1 MQLMKNQKRM
11 SNFYFNYR
19 AILYGFIFFAL
30 KFLYKINKNN
40 GLFLYKIT
48 YLHLVQDGVSQSY
61 KVTQNNQTKG
71 QVNNMRNEFK
81 TTLQVKRIDIC
92 DLMLACLAAKEL
104 ANDSGTK
111 WDRLHDKLK
120 RQLNEL
126 DTQLDELQ
134 QNY

>member
-1 MQLMKNQKRM
+1 M
-11 SNFYFNYR
+11 Y
-19 AILYGFIFFAL
+19 IDI
-30 KFLYKINKNN
+30 
-40 GLFLYKIT
+40 
-48 YLHLVQDGVSQSY
+48 LVQDVIIDS
-61 KVTQNNQTKG
+61 TNQTSHTDNER

-92 DLMLACLAAKEL
+92 DLMLACLAAKDL

-111 WDRLHDKLK
+111 WDRLHDELE

-134 QNY
+134 QN